1 MALKEETL
9 LLIISIDFALKSVL
23 YSHPQTLPLVNI
35 LVVNDTAPSVV
46 YMDVI
51 NNGLE
56 KARVLRQS
64 SQFDVATCGEAA
76 DVNLDGEL
84 EVAIGTAGQALIV
97 YKWNERADEWLLQF
111 MRRMDDPVHA
121 IRSVDLTGDGLQE
134 LVVQTTKVISPGLL
148 CGRTLLSD
156 ISHFVRIILHMHS
169 KCLNGGTEF
178 FIPV

>member
-64 SQFDVATCGEAA
+64 SQFDVATCGEAV

-111 MRRMDDPVHA
+111 MRWMDDPVHA

-134 LVVQTTKVISPGLL
+134 LVVQ
-148 CGRTLLSD
+148 
-156 ISHFVRIILHMHS
+156 
-169 KCLNGGTEF
+169 GGNSIAFLTA
-178 FIPV
+178 

>member
-9 LLIISIDFALKSVL
+9 LLIISIEFALKSVL
-23 YSHPQTLPLVNI
+23 YSHSQTLPLVNI

-134 LVVQTTKVISPGLL
+134 LVVQTTKVISPG
-148 CGRTLLSD
+148 
-156 ISHFVRIILHMHS
+156 
-169 KCLNGGTEF
+169 
-178 FIPV
+178 